1 MTNDYYLVFQERSGN
16 HGKTFKEVV
25 QKQAQHDFK
34 YFLQSSPNSIQV
46 NINSKDGNST
56 RVATIFSKENET
68 LAKRYFLCD
77 KADQIKIGDFLY
89 WNDSIWLM
97 FKKERDTIE
106 AYDKFE
112 GIECRHR
119 IQWIDKYGVL
129 QETPCYLAAQTDEK
143 VKSNFRT
150 WNNMITPQPNKFL
163 EIITSR
169 NNIQLGQKF
178 LIDETAW
185 FVVESDYISIKNI
198 IYLSLTE
205 DKKDLYTDDLENNI
219 ADIIDLNK
227 FELRIK
233 DNNIDLGI
241 DEEYKITGEIYLNG
255 NKYSDKILIEV
266 IEGENLISI
275 DENFNLTALSEGSVK
290 LRICMEENNEIY
302 QEMIINIKETAPE
315 IVTYQLIGDESIKWG
330 RTKVVQS
337 VKNINGVAE
346 PSIANFTVID
356 DNELLSSYE
365 INNSSVTIT
374 ANNENKTGKFSIVC
388 TFEDNSQVEKIIT
401 VTSLWM

>member
-1 MTNDYYLVFQERSGN
+1 MTSDYYLVFQERSGN
-16 HGKTFKEVV
+16 HGKTFKQVV
-25 QKQAQHDFK
+25 QKQAQRDFK
-34 YFLQSSPNSIQV
+34 YLLQSSPNAIGV
-46 NINSKDGNST
+46 NINSKDGDLT
-56 RVATIFSKENET
+56 KVVTIVVKETET

-89 WNDSIWLM
+89 WGDSIWLM

-112 GIECRHR
+112 GIECRHF

-129 QETPCYLAAQTDEK
+129 QETPCYLVAQTDEK

-150 WNNMITPQPNKFL
+150 WNNMITPQPNKFM

-185 FVVESDYISIKNI
+185 FVVESDYISVKNI

-219 ADIIDLNK
+219 ANIVDLNK
-227 FELRIK
+227 FKLQVK
-233 DNNIDLGI
+233 DTEIDLGI
-241 DEEYKITGEIYLNG
+241 GEEYQITSAIYLNG
-255 NKYSDKILIEV
+255 NKYSDEFIVEI
-266 IEGENLISI
+266 IEGENLISMN
-275 DENFNLTALSEGSVK
+275 ENFKLTALSEGSVK
-290 LRICMEENNEIY
+290 LRICMEENNEVFE
-302 QEMIINIKETAPE
+302 EMTINVVETAPE
-315 IVTYQLIGDESIKWG
+315 TVTYQFVGDESIKWG
-330 RTKVVQS
+330 RTKVLQS

-346 PSIANFTVID
+346 PTVATFTVTD
-356 DNELLSSYE
+356 EQSLLASYE

-374 ANNENKTGKFSIVC
+374 ANDDNKIGTILVSC
-388 TFEDNSQVEKIIT
+388 TFEDGSQVNKIIS

>member
-1 MTNDYYLVFQERSGN
+1 MTSDYYLVFQERSGN
-16 HGKTFKEVV
+16 HGKTFKQVV
-25 QKQAQHDFK
+25 QKQAQRDFK
-34 YFLQSSPNSIQV
+34 YLLQSSPNAIGV
-46 NINSKDGNST
+46 NINSKDGDLT
-56 RVATIFSKENET
+56 KVVTIVVKETET

-89 WNDSIWLM
+89 WGDSIWLM

-112 GIECRHR
+112 GIECRHF

-129 QETPCYLAAQTDEK
+129 QETPCYLVAQTDEK

-150 WNNMITPQPNKFL
+150 WNNMITPQPNKFM

-185 FVVESDYISIKNI
+185 FVVESDYISVKNI

-219 ADIIDLNK
+219 ANIVDLNK
-227 FELRIK
+227 FKLQVK
-233 DNNIDLGI
+233 DTEIDLGI
-241 DEEYKITGEIYLNG
+241 GEEYQITSAIYLNG
-255 NKYSDKILIEV
+255 NKYSDEFIVEI
-266 IEGENLISI
+266 IEGENLISMN
-275 DENFNLTALSEGSVK
+275 ENFKLTALSEGSVK
-290 LRICMEENNEIY
+290 LRICMEENNEVF
-302 QEMIINIKETAPE
+302 EGMTINIVETAPE
-315 IVTYQLIGDESIKWG
+315 TITYQFVGDESIKWG
-330 RTKVVQS
+330 RTKVLQS
-337 VKNINGVAE
+337 VKNVNGVAE
-346 PSIANFTVID
+346 PTVATFTVTD
-356 DNELLSSYE
+356 EQSLLASYE

-374 ANNENKTGKFSIVC
+374 ANDDNKIGTILVSC
-388 TFEDNSQVEKIIT
+388 TFEDGSQINKIIS

>member
-1 MTNDYYLVFQERSGN
+1 MTSDYYLVFQERSGN
-16 HGKTFKEVV
+16 HGKTFKQVV
-25 QKQAQHDFK
+25 QKQAQRDFK
-34 YFLQSSPNSIQV
+34 YLLQSSPNAIGV
-46 NINSKDGNST
+46 NINSKDGDLT
-56 RVATIFSKENET
+56 KVVTIVVKETET

-89 WNDSIWLM
+89 WGDSIWLM

-112 GIECRHR
+112 GIECRHF

-129 QETPCYLAAQTDEK
+129 QETPCYLVAQTDEK

-150 WNNMITPQPNKFL
+150 WNNMITPQPNKFM

-185 FVVESDYISIKNI
+185 FVVESDYISVKNI

-219 ADIIDLNK
+219 ANIVDLNK
-227 FELRIK
+227 FKLQVK
-233 DNNIDLGI
+233 DTEIDLGI
-241 DEEYKITGEIYLNG
+241 DEEYQITGAIYLNG
-255 NKYSDKILIEV
+255 NKYSDEFIVEI
-266 IEGENLISI
+266 IEGENLISMN
-275 DENFNLTALSEGSVK
+275 ENFKLTALSEGSVK
-290 LRICMEENNEIY
+290 LRICMEENNEVFE
-302 QEMIINIKETAPE
+302 EMTINIVETAPE
-315 IVTYQLIGDESIKWG
+315 TITYQFVGDESIKWG
-330 RTKVVQS
+330 RTKVLQS

-346 PSIANFTVID
+346 PTVATFTVTD
-356 DNELLSSYE
+356 EQSLLASYE

-374 ANNENKTGKFSIVC
+374 ANDDNKIGTILVSC
-388 TFEDNSQVEKIIT
+388 TFEDGSQVNKIIS

>member
-1 MTNDYYLVFQERSGN
+1 MTSDYYLVFQERSGN
-16 HGKTFKEVV
+16 HGKTFKQVV
-25 QKQAQHDFK
+25 QKQAQRDFK
-34 YFLQSSPNSIQV
+34 YLLQSSPNAIGV
-46 NINSKDGNST
+46 NINSKDGDLT
-56 RVATIFSKENET
+56 KVVTIVVKETET

-89 WNDSIWLM
+89 WGDSIWLM

-112 GIECRHR
+112 GIECRHF

-129 QETPCYLAAQTDEK
+129 QETPCYLVAQTDEK

-150 WNNMITPQPNKFL
+150 WNNMITPQPNKFM

-185 FVVESDYISIKNI
+185 FVVESDYISVKNI

-219 ADIIDLNK
+219 ANIVDLNK
-227 FELRIK
+227 FKLQVK
-233 DNNIDLGI
+233 DTEIDLGI
-241 DEEYKITGEIYLNG
+241 GEEYQITGAIYLNG
-255 NKYSDKILIEV
+255 NKYSDEFIVEI
-266 IEGENLISI
+266 IEGENLISMN
-275 DENFNLTALSEGSVK
+275 ENFKLTALSEGSVK
-290 LRICMEENNEIY
+290 LRICMEENNEVFE
-302 QEMIINIKETAPE
+302 EMTINIVETAPE
-315 IVTYQLIGDESIKWG
+315 TITYQFVGDESIKWG
-330 RTKVVQS
+330 RTKVLQS

-346 PSIANFTVID
+346 PTVATFAVTD
-356 DNELLSSYE
+356 EQSLLDSYE

-374 ANNENKTGKFSIVC
+374 ANDDNKIGTVLVSC
-388 TFEDNSQVEKIIT
+388 TFEDGSQVNKIIS

>member
-1 MTNDYYLVFQERSGN
+1 MINDYYLVFQERSGN

-119 IQWIDKYGVL
+119 IQWIDNYGVL
-129 QETPCYLAAQTDEK
+129 KETPCYLAAQTDEK
-143 VKSNFRT
+143 IKSNFRT
-150 WNNMITPQPNKFL
+150 WNNMITPQPNKSL

-241 DEEYKITGEIYLNG
+241 NEEYKITGEVYLNG
-255 NKYSDKILIEV
+255 NKYSDKILIEI
-266 IEGENLISI
+266 IEGEDLISI

-330 RTKVVQS
+330 RTKVIQS

-356 DNELLSSYE
+356 NNELLSSYE

>member
-1 MTNDYYLVFQERSGN
+1 MTSDYYLVFQERSGN
-16 HGKTFKEVV
+16 HGKTFKQVV
-25 QKQAQHDFK
+25 QKQAQRDFK
-34 YFLQSSPNSIQV
+34 YLLQSSPNAIGV
-46 NINSKDGNST
+46 NINSKDGDLT
-56 RVATIFSKENET
+56 KVVTIVVKETET

-89 WNDSIWLM
+89 WGDSIWLM

-112 GIECRHR
+112 GIECRHF

-129 QETPCYLAAQTDEK
+129 QETPCYLVAQTDEK

-150 WNNMITPQPNKFL
+150 WNNMITPQPNKFM

-185 FVVESDYISIKNI
+185 FVVESDYISVKNI

-219 ADIIDLNK
+219 ANIVDLNK
-227 FELRIK
+227 FKLQVK
-233 DNNIDLGI
+233 DTEIDLGI
-241 DEEYKITGEIYLNG
+241 GEEYQITSAIYLNG
-255 NKYSDKILIEV
+255 NKYSDEFIVEI
-266 IEGENLISI
+266 IEGENLISMN
-275 DENFNLTALSEGSVK
+275 ENFKLTALSEGSVK
-290 LRICMEENNEIY
+290 LRICMEENNEVFE
-302 QEMIINIKETAPE
+302 EMTINIVETAPE
-315 IVTYQLIGDESIKWG
+315 TITYQFVGDESIKWG
-330 RTKVVQS
+330 RTKVLQS
-337 VKNINGVAE
+337 VKNVNGVAE
-346 PSIANFTVID
+346 PTVATFTVID
-356 DNELLSSYE
+356 EQSLLASYE

-374 ANNENKTGKFSIVC
+374 ANDDNKIGTILVSC
-388 TFEDNSQVEKIIT
+388 TFEDGSQVNKIIS

>member
-16 HGKTFKEVV
+16 HGRTFKEVV
-25 QKQAQHDFK
+25 QKQAQRDFK
-34 YFLQSSPNSIQV
+34 YLLQSSPNAIGV
-46 NINSKDGNST
+46 NINSKNGDLT
-56 RVATIFSKENET
+56 KVVTIVVKETET

-77 KADQIKIGDFLY
+77 KTDQIKIGDFLY
-89 WNDSIWLM
+89 WGDSIWLM

-112 GIECRHR
+112 GIECRHF

-129 QETPCYLAAQTDEK
+129 QETPCYLVAQTDEK

-150 WNNMITPQPNKFL
+150 WNNMITPQPNKFM

-185 FVVESDYISIKNI
+185 FVVESDYISVKNI

-219 ADIIDLNK
+219 ANIVDLNK
-227 FELRIK
+227 FKLQVK
-233 DNNIDLGI
+233 DTEIDLGI
-241 DEEYKITGEIYLNG
+241 NEEYQITGSIYLNG
-255 NKYSDKILIEV
+255 NKYSDEFIVEV
-266 IEGENLISI
+266 IEGENLITV
-275 DENFNLTALSEGSVK
+275 DENFKLTALSEGSVK
-290 LRICMEENNEIY
+290 LRICMEENNEIFE
-302 QEMIINIKETAPE
+302 EMTINIVETAPE
-315 IVTYQLIGDESIKWG
+315 VVTYQLLGDESIKWG
-330 RTKVVQS
+330 RTKVLQS
-337 VKNINGVAE
+337 VKNVNGVAE
-346 PSIANFTVID
+346 PTVATFVVTD
-356 DNELLSSYE
+356 ENSLLTFYE

-374 ANNENKTGKFSIVC
+374 ANDDNKIGTVLVSC
-388 TFEDNSQVEKIIT
+388 TFEDGSQVNKIVS

>member
-1 MTNDYYLVFQERSGN
+1 MINDYYLVFQERSGN

-119 IQWIDKYGVL
+119 IQWIDNYGVL
-129 QETPCYLAAQTDEK
+129 KETPCYLAAQTDEK
-143 VKSNFRT
+143 IKSNFRT

-219 ADIIDLNK
+219 TDIIDLNK

-241 DEEYKITGEIYLNG
+241 NEEYKITGEVYLNG
-255 NKYSDKILIEV
+255 NKYSDKILIEI
-266 IEGENLISI
+266 IEGEDLISI

-330 RTKVVQS
+330 RTKVIQS

>member
-1 MTNDYYLVFQERSGN
+1 MTSDYYLVFQERSGN
-16 HGKTFKEVV
+16 HGKTFKQVV
-25 QKQAQHDFK
+25 QKQAQRDFK
-34 YFLQSSPNSIQV
+34 YLLQSSPNAIGV
-46 NINSKDGNST
+46 NINSKDGDLT
-56 RVATIFSKENET
+56 KVVTIVVKETET

-89 WNDSIWLM
+89 WGDSIWLM

-112 GIECRHR
+112 GIECRHF

-129 QETPCYLAAQTDEK
+129 QETPCYLVAQTDEK

-150 WNNMITPQPNKFL
+150 WNNMITPQPNKFM

-185 FVVESDYISIKNI
+185 FVVESDYISVKNI

-219 ADIIDLNK
+219 ANIVDLNK
-227 FELRIK
+227 FKLQVK
-233 DNNIDLGI
+233 DTEIDLGI
-241 DEEYKITGEIYLNG
+241 GEEYQITSAIYLNG
-255 NKYSDKILIEV
+255 NKYSDEFIVEI
-266 IEGENLISI
+266 IEGENLISMN
-275 DENFNLTALSEGSVK
+275 ENFKLTALSEGSVK
-290 LRICMEENNEIY
+290 LRICMEENNEVFE
-302 QEMIINIKETAPE
+302 EMTINIVETAPE
-315 IVTYQLIGDESIKWG
+315 TITYQFVGDESIKWG
-330 RTKVVQS
+330 RTKVLQS

-346 PSIANFTVID
+346 PTVATFTVTD
-356 DNELLSSYE
+356 EQSLLASYE

-374 ANNENKTGKFSIVC
+374 ANDDNKIGTILVSC
-388 TFEDNSQVEKIIT
+388 TFEDGSQVNKIIS

>member
-1 MTNDYYLVFQERSGN
+1 MTSDYYLVFQERSGN
-16 HGKTFKEVV
+16 HGKTFKQVV
-25 QKQAQHDFK
+25 QKQAQRDFK
-34 YFLQSSPNSIQV
+34 YLLQSSPNAIGV
-46 NINSKDGNST
+46 NINSKDGDLT
-56 RVATIFSKENET
+56 KVVTIVVKETET

-89 WNDSIWLM
+89 WGDSIWLM

-112 GIECRHR
+112 GIECRHF

-129 QETPCYLAAQTDEK
+129 QETPCYLVAQTDEK

-150 WNNMITPQPNKFL
+150 WNNMITPQPNKFM

-185 FVVESDYISIKNI
+185 FVVESDYISVKNI

-219 ADIIDLNK
+219 ANIVDLNK
-227 FELRIK
+227 FKLQVK
-233 DNNIDLGI
+233 DTEIDLGI
-241 DEEYKITGEIYLNG
+241 GEEYQITSAIYLNG
-255 NKYSDKILIEV
+255 NKYSDEFIVEI
-266 IEGENLISI
+266 IEGENLISMN
-275 DENFNLTALSEGSVK
+275 ENFKLTALSEGSVK
-290 LRICMEENNEIY
+290 LRICMEENNEVFE
-302 QEMIINIKETAPE
+302 EMTINIVETAPE
-315 IVTYQLIGDESIKWG
+315 TITYQFVGDESIKWG
-330 RTKVVQS
+330 RTKVLQS
-337 VKNINGVAE
+337 VKNVNGVAE
-346 PSIANFTVID
+346 PTVATFTVTD
-356 DNELLSSYE
+356 EQSLLASYE

-374 ANNENKTGKFSIVC
+374 ANDDNKIGTILVSC
-388 TFEDNSQVEKIIT
+388 TFEDGSQVNKIIS

>member
-1 MTNDYYLVFQERSGN
+1 MTSDYYLVFQERSGN
-16 HGKTFKEVV
+16 HGKTFKQVV
-25 QKQAQHDFK
+25 QKQAQRDFK
-34 YFLQSSPNSIQV
+34 YLLQSSPNAIGV
-46 NINSKDGNST
+46 NINSKDGDLT
-56 RVATIFSKENET
+56 KVVTIVVKETET

-89 WNDSIWLM
+89 WGDSIWLM

-112 GIECRHR
+112 GIECRHF

-129 QETPCYLAAQTDEK
+129 QETPCYLVAQTDEK

-150 WNNMITPQPNKFL
+150 WNNMITPQPNKFM

-185 FVVESDYISIKNI
+185 FVVESDYISVKNI

-219 ADIIDLNK
+219 ANIVDLNK
-227 FELRIK
+227 FKLQVK
-233 DNNIDLGI
+233 DIEIDLGI
-241 DEEYKITGEIYLNG
+241 GEEYQITSAIYLNG
-255 NKYSDKILIEV
+255 NKYSDEFIVEI
-266 IEGENLISI
+266 IEGENLISMN
-275 DENFNLTALSEGSVK
+275 ENFKLTALSEGSVK
-290 LRICMEENNEIY
+290 LRICMEENNEVFE
-302 QEMIINIKETAPE
+302 EMTINIVETAPE
-315 IVTYQLIGDESIKWG
+315 TITYQFVGDESIKWG
-330 RTKVVQS
+330 RTKVLQS
-337 VKNINGVAE
+337 VKNVNGVAE
-346 PSIANFTVID
+346 PTVATFTVTD
-356 DNELLSSYE
+356 EQSLLASYE

-374 ANNENKTGKFSIVC
+374 ANDDNKIGTILVSC
-388 TFEDNSQVEKIIT
+388 TFEDGSQVNKIIS

>member
-1 MTNDYYLVFQERSGN
+1 MTSDYYLVFQERSGN
-16 HGKTFKEVV
+16 HGKTFKQVV
-25 QKQAQHDFK
+25 QKQAQRDFK
-34 YFLQSSPNSIQV
+34 YLLQSSPNAIGV
-46 NINSKDGNST
+46 NINSKDGDLT
-56 RVATIFSKENET
+56 KVVTIVVKETET

-89 WNDSIWLM
+89 WGDSIWLM

-112 GIECRHR
+112 GIECRHF

-129 QETPCYLAAQTDEK
+129 QETPCYLVAQTDEK

-150 WNNMITPQPNKFL
+150 WNNMITPQPNKFM

-185 FVVESDYISIKNI
+185 FVVESDYISVKNI

-219 ADIIDLNK
+219 ANIVDLNK
-227 FELRIK
+227 FKLQIK
-233 DNNIDLGI
+233 DTEIDLGI
-241 DEEYKITGEIYLNG
+241 GEEYQITSAIYLNG
-255 NKYSDKILIEV
+255 NKYSDEFIVEI
-266 IEGENLISI
+266 IEGENLISMN
-275 DENFNLTALSEGSVK
+275 ENFKLTALSEGSVK
-290 LRICMEENNEIY
+290 LRICMEENNEVFE
-302 QEMIINIKETAPE
+302 EMTINIVETAPE
-315 IVTYQLIGDESIKWG
+315 TITYQFVGDESIKWG
-330 RTKVVQS
+330 RTKVLQS
-337 VKNINGVAE
+337 VKNVNGVAE
-346 PSIANFTVID
+346 PTVATFTVTD
-356 DNELLSSYE
+356 EQSLLASYE

-374 ANNENKTGKFSIVC
+374 ANDDNKIGTILVSC
-388 TFEDNSQVEKIIT
+388 TFEDGSQVNKIIS

>member
-34 YFLQSSPNSIQV
+34 YFLQSSPNTIKV

-56 RVATIFSKENET
+56 RVATIVSKENEI
-68 LAKRYFLCD
+68 LAKRYFLCN

-119 IQWIDKYGVL
+119 IQWIDSYGVL

-143 VKSNFRT
+143 IKSNFRT
-150 WNNMITPQPNKFL
+150 WNNMITPQPNKYL

-219 ADIIDLNK
+219 ANIVDLNK

-233 DNNIDLGI
+233 DSNIDLGI
-241 DEEYKITGEIYLNG
+241 DEEYKITGEVYLNG
-255 NKYSDKILIEV
+255 NKYSDKILIEI

-290 LRICMEENNEIY
+290 LRVCMEENNEIY
-302 QEMIINIKETAPE
+302 QEMIVNIKETAPE

-330 RTKVVQS
+330 RTKVIQS
-337 VKNINGVAE
+337 IKNINGIAE
-346 PSIANFTVID
+346 PSVASFTVID
-356 DNELLSSYE
+356 NNELLSSYE

-374 ANNENKTGKFSIVC
+374 ANNENKTGKFSIIC
-388 TFEDNSQVEKIIT
+388 TFEDNSQVEKIIS

>member
-1 MTNDYYLVFQERSGN
+1 MTSDYYLVFQERSGN
-16 HGKTFKEVV
+16 HGKTFKQVV
-25 QKQAQHDFK
+25 QKQAQRDFK
-34 YFLQSSPNSIQV
+34 YLLQSSPNAIGV
-46 NINSKDGNST
+46 NINSKDGDLT
-56 RVATIFSKENET
+56 KVVTIVVKETET
-68 LAKRYFLCD
+68 VAKRYFLCD

-89 WNDSIWLM
+89 WGDSIWLM

-112 GIECRHR
+112 GIECRHF

-129 QETPCYLAAQTDEK
+129 QETPCYLVAQTDEK

-150 WNNMITPQPNKFL
+150 WNNMITPQPNKFM

-185 FVVESDYISIKNI
+185 FVVESDYISVKNI

-219 ADIIDLNK
+219 ANIVDLNK
-227 FELRIK
+227 FKLQVK
-233 DNNIDLGI
+233 DTEIDLGI
-241 DEEYKITGEIYLNG
+241 DEEYQITGTIYLNG
-255 NKYSDKILIEV
+255 NKYSDEFIVEI
-266 IEGENLISI
+266 IEGENLISMN
-275 DENFNLTALSEGSVK
+275 ENFKLTALSEGSVK
-290 LRICMEENNEIY
+290 LRICMEENNEVFE
-302 QEMIINIKETAPE
+302 EMTINIVETAPE
-315 IVTYQLIGDESIKWG
+315 TITYQFVGDESIKWG
-330 RTKVVQS
+330 RTKVLQS
-337 VKNINGVAE
+337 VKNVNGVAE
-346 PSIANFTVID
+346 PTVATFAVTD
-356 DNELLSSYE
+356 EQSLLASYE

-374 ANNENKTGKFSIVC
+374 ANDDNKIGTVLVSC
-388 TFEDNSQVEKIIT
+388 TFEDGSQVNKIIS

>member
-34 YFLQSSPNSIQV
+34 YFLQSSPNTIKV

-56 RVATIFSKENET
+56 RVATIVSKENEI
-68 LAKRYFLCD
+68 LAKRYFLCN

-119 IQWIDKYGVL
+119 IQWIDSYGVL

-143 VKSNFRT
+143 IKSNFRT

-219 ADIIDLNK
+219 ANIVDLNK

-233 DNNIDLGI
+233 DSNIDLGI
-241 DEEYKITGEIYLNG
+241 DEEYKITGEVYLNG
-255 NKYSDKILIEV
+255 NKYSDKILIEI

-290 LRICMEENNEIY
+290 LRVCMEENNEIY
-302 QEMIINIKETAPE
+302 QEMIVNIKETAPE

-330 RTKVVQS
+330 RTKVIQS
-337 VKNINGVAE
+337 IKNINGIAE
-346 PSIANFTVID
+346 PSVASFTVID
-356 DNELLSSYE
+356 NNELLSSYE

-374 ANNENKTGKFSIVC
+374 ANNENKTGKFSIIC
-388 TFEDNSQVEKIIT
+388 TFEDNSQVEKIIS

>member
-1 MTNDYYLVFQERSGN
+1 MTSDYYLVFQERSGN
-16 HGKTFKEVV
+16 HGKTFKETV
-25 QKQAQHDFK
+25 QKQAKRDFK
-34 YFLQSSPNSIQV
+34 YFLQSSPNTISV
-46 NINSKDGNST
+46 NINSKDGKNT
-56 RVATIFSKENET
+56 RVATIISRETET

-77 KADQIKIGDFLY
+77 TQDQIKIGDFLY
-89 WNDSIWLM
+89 WGDSIWLM

-112 GIECRHR
+112 GIECRHF

-129 QETPCYLAAQTDEK
+129 QETPCYLVAQTDEK

-150 WNNMITPQPNKFL
+150 WNNMITPQPNKFM

-185 FVVESDYISIKNI
+185 FVVESDYISVKNI

-219 ADIIDLNK
+219 ANIVDLNK
-227 FELRIK
+227 FELQVK
-233 DNNIDLGI
+233 DTEIDLGI
-241 DEEYKITGEIYLNG
+241 NEEYQITGTIYLNG
-255 NKYSDKILIEV
+255 NKYSDEFFVEIV
-266 IEGENLISI
+266 EGENLISMN
-275 DENFNLTALSEGSVK
+275 ENFKLTALSEGSVK
-290 LRICMEENNEIY
+290 LRICMEENNEIFK
-302 QEMIINIKETAPE
+302 EMTINIVETAPE
-315 IVTYQLIGDESIKWG
+315 TITYQFVGDESIKWG
-330 RTKVVQS
+330 RTKVLQS
-337 VKNINGVAE
+337 VKNVNGVAE
-346 PSIANFTVID
+346 PTVATFEVID
-356 DNELLSSYE
+356 EHSLLASYE

-374 ANNENKTGKFSIVC
+374 ANDDNKIGTIVVSC
-388 TFEDNSQVEKIIT
+388 RFEDNSVMNKVIS

>member
-1 MTNDYYLVFQERSGN
+1 MTSDYYLVFQERSGN
-16 HGKTFKEVV
+16 HGKTFKQVV
-25 QKQAQHDFK
+25 QKQAQRDFK
-34 YFLQSSPNSIQV
+34 YLLQSSPNAIGV
-46 NINSKDGNST
+46 NINSKDGDLT
-56 RVATIFSKENET
+56 KVVTIVVKETET

-89 WNDSIWLM
+89 WGDSIWLM

-112 GIECRHR
+112 GIECRHF

-129 QETPCYLAAQTDEK
+129 QETPCYLVAQTDEK

-150 WNNMITPQPNKFL
+150 WNNMITPQPNKFM

-185 FVVESDYISIKNI
+185 FVVESDYISVKNI

-219 ADIIDLNK
+219 ANIVDLNK
-227 FELRIK
+227 FKLQVK
-233 DNNIDLGI
+233 DTEIDLGI
-241 DEEYKITGEIYLNG
+241 GEEYQITSAIYLNG
-255 NKYSDKILIEV
+255 NKYSDEFIVEI
-266 IEGENLISI
+266 IEGENLISMN
-275 DENFNLTALSEGSVK
+275 ENFKLTALSEGSVK
-290 LRICMEENNEIY
+290 LRICMEENNEVFE
-302 QEMIINIKETAPE
+302 EMTINIVETAPE
-315 IVTYQLIGDESIKWG
+315 TITYQFVGDESIKWG
-330 RTKVVQS
+330 RTKVLQS

-346 PSIANFTVID
+346 PTVATFAVTD
-356 DNELLSSYE
+356 EQSLLASYE

-374 ANNENKTGKFSIVC
+374 ANDDNKIGTVLVSC
-388 TFEDNSQVEKIIT
+388 TFEDGSQVNKIIS

>member
-1 MTNDYYLVFQERSGN
+1 MINDYYLVFQERSGN

>member
-1 MTNDYYLVFQERSGN
+1 MINDYYLVFQERSGN

-119 IQWIDKYGVL
+119 IQWIDNYGVL
-129 QETPCYLAAQTDEK
+129 KETPCYLAAQTDEK
-143 VKSNFRT
+143 IKSNFRT

-241 DEEYKITGEIYLNG
+241 NEEYKITGEVYLNG
-255 NKYSDKILIEV
+255 NKYSDKILIEI
-266 IEGENLISI
+266 IEGEDLISI

-330 RTKVVQS
+330 RTKVIQS

-374 ANNENKTGKFSIVC
+374 ANNENKIGKISIVC

>member
-34 YFLQSSPNSIQV
+34 YFLQSSPNTIKV

-56 RVATIFSKENET
+56 RVATIVSKENEI

-119 IQWIDKYGVL
+119 IQWIDSYGVL

-143 VKSNFRT
+143 IKSNFRT

-205 DKKDLYTDDLENNI
+205 DKKDLYTDDLENDIANI
-219 ADIIDLNK
+219 VDLNK

-233 DNNIDLGI
+233 DSNIDLGI
-241 DEEYKITGEIYLNG
+241 NEEYKITGEIYLNG
-255 NKYSDKILIEV
+255 NKYSDKILIEI

-302 QEMIINIKETAPE
+302 QEMIINIRETAPE

-330 RTKVVQS
+330 RTKVIQS
-337 VKNINGVAE
+337 IKNINGIAE

-356 DNELLSSYE
+356 NNELLSSYE

-388 TFEDNSQVEKIIT
+388 TFEDNSQVEKIIS

>member
-1 MTNDYYLVFQERSGN
+1 MTSDYYLVFQERSGN
-16 HGKTFKEVV
+16 HGKTFKQVV
-25 QKQAQHDFK
+25 QKQAQRDFK
-34 YFLQSSPNSIQV
+34 YLLQSSPNAIGV
-46 NINSKDGNST
+46 NINSKDGDLT
-56 RVATIFSKENET
+56 KVVTIVVKETET

-89 WNDSIWLM
+89 WGDSIWLM

-112 GIECRHR
+112 GIECRHF

-129 QETPCYLAAQTDEK
+129 QETPCYLVAQTDEK

-150 WNNMITPQPNKFL
+150 WNNMITPQPNKFM

-185 FVVESDYISIKNI
+185 FVVESDYISVKNI

-219 ADIIDLNK
+219 ANIVDLNK
-227 FELRIK
+227 FKLQVK
-233 DNNIDLGI
+233 DTEIDLGI
-241 DEEYKITGEIYLNG
+241 GEEYQITGAIYLNG
-255 NKYSDKILIEV
+255 NKYSDEFIVEI
-266 IEGENLISI
+266 IEGENLISMN
-275 DENFNLTALSEGSVK
+275 ENFRLTALSEGSVK
-290 LRICMEENNEIY
+290 LRICMEENNEVFE
-302 QEMIINIKETAPE
+302 EMTINIVETAPE
-315 IVTYQLIGDESIKWG
+315 TISYQFIGDESIKWG
-330 RTKVVQS
+330 RAKVLQS
-337 VKNINGVAE
+337 VKNVNGVAE
-346 PSIANFTVID
+346 PTVATFVVTD
-356 DNELLSSYE
+356 EQSLLASYE

-374 ANNENKTGKFSIVC
+374 ANDDNKIGTVLVSC
-388 TFEDNSQVEKIIT
+388 TFEDGSQVSKIIS

>member
-1 MTNDYYLVFQERSGN
+1 MINDYYLVFQERSGN

-56 RVATIFSKENET
+56 RVATIVSKENET

-119 IQWIDKYGVL
+119 IQWIDNYGVL
-129 QETPCYLAAQTDEK
+129 KETPCYLAAQTDEK
-143 VKSNFRT
+143 IKSNFRT

-241 DEEYKITGEIYLNG
+241 NEEYKITGEVYLNG
-255 NKYSDKILIEV
+255 NKYSDKILIEI
-266 IEGENLISI
+266 IEGEDLISI

-330 RTKVVQS
+330 RTKVIQS

>member
-34 YFLQSSPNSIQV
+34 YFLQSSPNTIKV

-56 RVATIFSKENET
+56 RVATIVSKENET

-77 KADQIKIGDFLY
+77 KVDQIKIGDFLY

-119 IQWIDKYGVL
+119 IQWVDSYGVL

-143 VKSNFRT
+143 IKSNFRT

-255 NKYSDKILIEV
+255 NKYSDKILIEI
-266 IEGENLISI
+266 IEGENLVSI

-315 IVTYQLIGDESIKWG
+315 VITYQLIGDESIKWG
-330 RTKVVQS
+330 RTKVIQS

-346 PSIANFTVID
+346 PSVANFLVID
-356 DNELLSSYE
+356 NDELLSSYD

-388 TFEDNSQVEKIIT
+388 TFEDNSQVEKIIS

>member
-1 MTNDYYLVFQERSGN
+1 MTSDYYLVFQERSGN
-16 HGKTFKEVV
+16 HGKTFKQVV
-25 QKQAQHDFK
+25 QKQAQRDFK
-34 YFLQSSPNSIQV
+34 YLLQSSPNAIGV
-46 NINSKDGNST
+46 NINSKDGDLT
-56 RVATIFSKENET
+56 KVVTIVVKETET

-89 WNDSIWLM
+89 WGDSIWLM

-112 GIECRHR
+112 GIECRHF

-129 QETPCYLAAQTDEK
+129 QETPCYLVAQTDEK

-150 WNNMITPQPNKFL
+150 WNNMITPQPNKFM

-185 FVVESDYISIKNI
+185 FVVESDYISVKNI

-219 ADIIDLNK
+219 ANIVDLNK
-227 FELRIK
+227 FKLQVK
-233 DNNIDLGI
+233 DTEIDLGI
-241 DEEYKITGEIYLNG
+241 GEEYQITGAIYLNG
-255 NKYSDKILIEV
+255 NKYSDEFIVEI
-266 IEGENLISI
+266 IEGENLISMN
-275 DENFNLTALSEGSVK
+275 ENFKLTALSEGSVK
-290 LRICMEENNEIY
+290 LRICMEENNEVFE
-302 QEMIINIKETAPE
+302 EMTINIVETAPE
-315 IVTYQLIGDESIKWG
+315 TITYQFVGDESIKWG
-330 RTKVVQS
+330 RTKVLQS
-337 VKNINGVAE
+337 VKNVNGVAE
-346 PSIANFTVID
+346 PTVATFTVTD
-356 DNELLSSYE
+356 EQSLLASYE

-374 ANNENKTGKFSIVC
+374 ANDDNKIGTILVSC
-388 TFEDNSQVEKIIT
+388 TFEDGSQVNKIIS

>member
-119 IQWIDKYGVL
+119 IQWIDSYGVL

-143 VKSNFRT
+143 IKSNFRT

-219 ADIIDLNK
+219 ADIVDLNK

-233 DNNIDLGI
+233 DSNIDLGI
-241 DEEYKITGEIYLNG
+241 NSSSNSPSIFLIFR
-255 NKYSDKILIEV
+255 IL
-266 IEGENLISI
+266 
-275 DENFNLTALSEGSVK
+275 ALS
-290 LRICMEENNEIY
+290 
-302 QEMIINIKETAPE
+302 
-315 IVTYQLIGDESIKWG
+315 
-330 RTKVVQS
+330 
-337 VKNINGVAE
+337 
-346 PSIANFTVID
+346 
-356 DNELLSSYE
+356 
-365 INNSSVTIT
+365 
-374 ANNENKTGKFSIVC
+374 
-388 TFEDNSQVEKIIT
+388 
-401 VTSLWM
+401 

>member
-16 HGKTFKEVV
+16 HGRTFKEVV
-25 QKQAQHDFK
+25 QKQAQRDFK
-34 YFLQSSPNSIQV
+34 YLLQSSPNAIGV
-46 NINSKDGNST
+46 NINSKNGDLT
-56 RVATIFSKENET
+56 KVVTIVVKETET

-77 KADQIKIGDFLY
+77 KTDQIKIGDFLY
-89 WNDSIWLM
+89 WGDSIWLM

-112 GIECRHR
+112 GIECRHF

-129 QETPCYLAAQTDEK
+129 QETPCYLVAQTDEK

-150 WNNMITPQPNKFL
+150 WNNMITPQPNKFM

-185 FVVESDYISIKNI
+185 FVVESDYISVKNI

-219 ADIIDLNK
+219 ANIVDLNK
-227 FELRIK
+227 FKLQVK
-233 DNNIDLGI
+233 DTEIDLGI
-241 DEEYKITGEIYLNG
+241 NEEYQITGSIYLNG
-255 NKYSDKILIEV
+255 NKYSDEFIVEV
-266 IEGENLISI
+266 IEGENLITV
-275 DENFNLTALSEGSVK
+275 DENFKLTALSEGSVK
-290 LRICMEENNEIY
+290 LRICMEENNEVFE
-302 QEMIINIKETAPE
+302 EMTINIVETAPE
-315 IVTYQLIGDESIKWG
+315 VVTYQLLGDESIKWG
-330 RTKVVQS
+330 RTKVLQS
-337 VKNINGVAE
+337 VKNVNGVAE
-346 PSIANFTVID
+346 PTVATFIVTD
-356 DNELLSSYE
+356 ENSLLTFYE

-374 ANNENKTGKFSIVC
+374 ANDDNKIGTVLVSC
-388 TFEDNSQVEKIIT
+388 TFEDGSQVNKIVS

>member
-1 MTNDYYLVFQERSGN
+1 MTSDYYLVFQERSGN
-16 HGKTFKEVV
+16 HGKTFKQVV
-25 QKQAQHDFK
+25 QKQAQRDFK
-34 YFLQSSPNSIQV
+34 YLLQSSPNAIGV
-46 NINSKDGNST
+46 NINSKDGDLT
-56 RVATIFSKENET
+56 KVVTIVVKETET

-89 WNDSIWLM
+89 WGDSIWLM

-112 GIECRHR
+112 GIECRHF

-129 QETPCYLAAQTDEK
+129 QETPCYLVAQTDEK

-150 WNNMITPQPNKFL
+150 WNNMITPQPNKFM

-185 FVVESDYISIKNI
+185 FVVESDYISVKNI

-219 ADIIDLNK
+219 ANIVDLNK
-227 FELRIK
+227 FKLQVK
-233 DNNIDLGI
+233 DTEIDLGI
-241 DEEYKITGEIYLNG
+241 DEEYQITGAIYLNG
-255 NKYSDKILIEV
+255 NKYSDEFIVEI
-266 IEGENLISI
+266 IEGENLISMN
-275 DENFNLTALSEGSVK
+275 ENFKLTALSEGSVK
-290 LRICMEENNEIY
+290 LRICMEENNEVFE
-302 QEMIINIKETAPE
+302 EMTINIVETAPE
-315 IVTYQLIGDESIKWG
+315 TITYQFVGDESIKWG
-330 RTKVVQS
+330 RTKVLQS
-337 VKNINGVAE
+337 VKNVNGVAE
-346 PSIANFTVID
+346 PTVATFTVTD
-356 DNELLSSYE
+356 EQSLLASYE

-374 ANNENKTGKFSIVC
+374 ANDDNKIGTILVSC
-388 TFEDNSQVEKIIT
+388 TFEDGSQVNKIIS

>member
-56 RVATIFSKENET
+56 RVATIVSKENET

-77 KADQIKIGDFLY
+77 KVDQIKVGDFLY

-112 GIECRHR
+112 GIECRHH
-119 IQWIDKYGVL
+119 IQWIDSYGIL
-129 QETPCYLAAQTDEK
+129 QETPCYLVAQTDEK
-143 VKSNFRT
+143 IKSNFRT

-205 DKKDLYTDDLENNI
+205 DKKDLYTDDLENDIANI
-219 ADIIDLNK
+219 VDLNK

-233 DNNIDLGI
+233 DSNIDLGI
-241 DEEYKITGEIYLNG
+241 NEEYKITGEIYLNG
-255 NKYSDKILIEV
+255 NKYSDKILIEI
-266 IEGENLISI
+266 IEGEDLISI

-290 LRICMEENNEIY
+290 LRVCMEENNEIY

-330 RTKVVQS
+330 RTKVIQS

-356 DNELLSSYE
+356 NNELLSSYE

-374 ANNENKTGKFSIVC
+374 ANNENKIGKISIVC
-388 TFEDNSQVEKIIT
+388 TFEDNSQVEKIIS

>member
-34 YFLQSSPNSIQV
+34 YFLQSSPNTIKV

-56 RVATIFSKENET
+56 RVATIISKENET

-77 KADQIKIGDFLY
+77 KVDQIKIGDFLY

-119 IQWIDKYGVL
+119 IQWIDSYGVL

-143 VKSNFRT
+143 IKSNFRT

-219 ADIIDLNK
+219 ADIVDLNK

-233 DNNIDLGI
+233 DSNIDLGI
-241 DEEYKITGEIYLNG
+241 NEEYKITGEIYLNG
-255 NKYSDKILIEV
+255 NKYSDKILIEI

-290 LRICMEENNEIY
+290 LRVCMEENNEIY

-330 RTKVVQS
+330 RTKVIQS

-356 DNELLSSYE
+356 NNELLSSYE

-374 ANNENKTGKFSIVC
+374 ANNENKTGKFLIVC
-388 TFEDNSQVEKIIT
+388 TFEDNSQVEKIIS